1 MSKDMIKDTDEYPD
15 GRDAQGK
22 VSGEGR
28 RAPMSSPG
36 MPLSW
41 HPHMVTNPEA
51 LWTPI
56 LLGFYSGFIT

>member
-36 MPLSW
+36 
-41 HPHMVTNPEA
+41 
-51 LWTPI
+51 TPI
-56 LLGFYSGFIT
+56 WSPTRKLSEPPYFGDFMEAGMIHH